1 MEDTEAVRQWG
12 EKLKNNELCNE
23 QQIESLKAKGNAA
36 LTMAGDTG
44 LAVEIYTHAIHLA
57 TDGLGRFSSLAPALY
72 CNRSKALADLGRWEE
87 SAMDAKACL
96 SIDLQYTKGYFRLAQ
111 AYLELGRPASG
122 FIWLGRGI
130 ANCPSEQHLLLP
142 LEQTAREKMPASPSP
157 LQNALVVYHEGNC
170 HHSDAVDSLLRLDDN
185 YERSKASVTASKV
198 RELSPGD
205 IGYLAMLARDE
216 KYPLR
221 YVYVLSWIRYPTA

>member
-36 LTMAGDTG
+36 LAKAGDTG

-87 SAMDAKACL
+87 SAMDAKAC
-96 SIDLQYTKGYFRLAQ
+96 IGVDPQYTKGYFRLAQ
-111 AYLELGRPASG
+111 AYLELGRPDAARG
-122 FIWLGRGI
+122 WLIRGLDS
-130 ANCPSEQHLLLP
+130 CPSEQHLLLP
-142 LEQTAREKMPASPSP
+142 LLQTARAATAASP
-157 LQNALVVYHEGNC
+157 LKVQEAIAAYHEGNC
-170 HHSDAVDSLLRLDDN
+170 HHSDAVDSLLRIEDN
-185 YERSKASVTASKV
+185 YKRSRASVTASKV
-198 RELSPGD
+198 RQLPLGD
-205 IGYLAMLARDE
+205 IGYLATLAINE
-216 KYPLR
+216 KY
-221 YVYVLSWIRYPTA
+221 LSRCAYSLSQIRRP